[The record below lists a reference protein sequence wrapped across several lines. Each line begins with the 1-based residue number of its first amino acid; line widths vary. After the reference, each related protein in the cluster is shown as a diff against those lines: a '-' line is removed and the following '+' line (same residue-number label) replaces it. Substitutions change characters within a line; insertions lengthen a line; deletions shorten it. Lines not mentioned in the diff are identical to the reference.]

1 MSFKIAVDAG
11 HGLTTAGKN
20 VVKKLDAAQTKEWVM
35 NDRVTRHFIEAAK
48 QYEGVEILRVDD
60 PTGKTDVALATRVK
74 KANDWGADLYFS
86 NHHNAAKDDGSVF
99 SGGGVV
105 AFSYKEGGE
114 AAKYRDEIYK
124 ACIAA
129 GGLKGNRADPL
140 LTANFYVLKNTK
152 APAVLMEYG
161 FMDST
166 VDVPVIMQESYSK
179 KMGYAAMEA
188 IAKVKGLKKK
198 ASPVTQ
204 ASTSTPGK
212 IYRVQIGAFSVKEN
226 AEKQLA
232 KAKATGF
239 ADAFIFEEE
248 V

>member
-1 MSFKIAVDAG
+1 MNFKIAVDAG
-11 HGLTTAGKN
+11 HGLTTTGKN

-60 PTGKTDVALATRVK
+60 PTGKTDIPLATRVK

-99 SGGGVV
+99 SGGGIV
-105 AFSYKEGGE
+105 AFSYKEGSE

-166 VDVPVIMQESYSK
+166 ADVPVIMQESYSK

-188 IAKVKGLKKK
+188 IAQVKGLNKK
-198 ASPVTQ
+198 APTVTQ
-204 ASTSTPGK
+204 NTAATTGK
-212 IYRVQIGAFSVKEN
+212 IFRVQCGAFSKPEN
-226 AEKQLA
+226 AESLA
-232 KAKATGF
+232 KKLKAAGF
-239 ADAFIFEEE
+239 DAIIVEANK
-248 V
+248 